1 MCYYHLGSSL
11 HFLGKEWVRGDDNPI
26 LEFRQ
31 LIMDCH
37 SSSWIIM
44 DQQQHHHHH
53 HHLHHKYYQ
62 LDIISIYH
70 CCHRCHR
77 CQNNYGGWKMKK
89 LTGNQQVKPHQR
101 YSRNG
106 RYLCIW
112 RVAQQLQSEGLKQPD
127 PRNYNDALPESH
139 WYPADLTLTPQPPP
153 RRALRGLADL
163 HTKLS
168 TRTSLRS
175 CAAETHWA
183 SGRWF
188 DDVWPP
194 GAVLYRCQLS
204 NDGAMIYSD
213 SKCGVM
219 LFNYLW
225 YNQIDIRFS
234 WSLLP
239 HPWSKVRDS
248 PMTGILSASQPNWIA
263 CVLERVN
270 EDPPRPWQKHHLA
283 TQSHADF
290 GERTW
295 VCKRICYRYD
305 SAKPS
310 TKLPRSEIFQLFG
323 NHVLSGYP
331 HISYIY
337 IQYISTYPPWFLG
350 ASQCYPFFFG
360 CIV

>member
-44 DQQQHHHHH
+44 DQQQQQQHHHHHH

-77 CQNNYGGWKMKK
+77 CQNNYGGWKMKE

-127 PRNYNDALPESH
+127 PRNYNDALPASH
-139 WYPADLTLTPQPPP
+139 WYPADLTLTPQLPP

-168 TRTSLRS
+168 TRDITAKLCCWNPLSFRTLIWWRL
-175 CAAETHWA
+175 A
-183 SGRWF
+183 SGGPF
-188 DDVWPP
+188 CT
-194 GAVLYRCQLS
+194 GANCQ
-204 NDGAMIYSD
+204 MM
-213 SKCGVM
+213 VQ
-219 LFNYLW
+219 W
-225 YNQIDIRFS
+225 YTDIQ
-234 WSLLP
+234 W
-239 HPWSKVRDS
+239 
-248 PMTGILSASQPNWIA
+248 
-263 CVLERVN
+263 
-270 EDPPRPWQKHHLA
+270 
-283 TQSHADF
+283 
-290 GERTW
+290 
-295 VCKRICYRYD
+295 
-305 SAKPS
+305 
-310 TKLPRSEIFQLFG
+310 
-323 NHVLSGYP
+323 
-331 HISYIY
+331 
-337 IQYISTYPPWFLG
+337 
-350 ASQCYPFFFG
+350 
-360 CIV
+360 

>member
-53 HHLHHKYYQ
+53 HLHHKYYQ

-70 CCHRCHR
+70 CCHR

-139 WYPADLTLTPQPPP
+139 WYPADLTLTPNRLHAARCGTSRPSHEAIHTGHHCEAVLLKPIELP
-153 RRALRGLADL
+153 DADLMTSGLRGPFC
-163 HTKLS
+163 T
-168 TRTSLRS
+168 
-175 CAAETHWA
+175 
-183 SGRWF
+183 
-188 DDVWPP
+188 
-194 GAVLYRCQLS
+194 GANCQ
-204 NDGAMIYSD
+204 MM
-213 SKCGVM
+213 VQ
-219 LFNYLW
+219 W
-225 YNQIDIRFS
+225 YTVI
-234 WSLLP
+234 
-239 HPWSKVRDS
+239 
-248 PMTGILSASQPNWIA
+248 
-263 CVLERVN
+263 VN
-270 EDPPRPWQKHHLA
+270 A
-283 TQSHADF
+283 
-290 GERTW
+290 
-295 VCKRICYRYD
+295 V
-305 SAKPS
+305 
-310 TKLPRSEIFQLFG
+310 
-323 NHVLSGYP
+323 
-331 HISYIY
+331 
-337 IQYISTYPPWFLG
+337 
-350 ASQCYPFFFG
+350 
-360 CIV
+360 